1 MRRREFMLLI
11 GGAAAWPVAVRAQ
24 QSERLRR
31 IGVLMNTTADA
42 DQQAN
47 VATFRQA
54 LQQLGWA
61 DGRNVR
67 IDVRW
72 AGGQPSEIRRH
83 ANELVAL
90 APDVILA
97 TGNASMPPLLQA
109 THTVPIVFNNV
120 ADPVGAGY
128 VDSMARPDGNATGFI
143 QFDYTLSGKW
153 LELLKQIAPHVTRVA
168 ILRDPALAAGR
179 ANSP

>member
-1 MRRREFMLLI
+1 MRRREFISLI

-24 QSERLRR
+24 QPERVRR

-54 LQQLGWA
+54 LQQLGWT

-67 IDVRW
+67 IEIRW
-72 AGGQPSEIRRH
+72 AGGQASEIRRH

-90 APDVILA
+90 APILA

-143 QFDYTLSGKW
+143 
-153 LELLKQIAPHVTRVA
+153 
-168 ILRDPALAAGR
+168 
-179 ANSP
+179 

>member
-1 MRRREFMLLI
+1 MSPRSDKHFNNW
-11 GGAAAWPVAVRAQ
+11 AW
-24 QSERLRR
+24 
-31 IGVLMNTTADA
+31 T
-42 DQQAN
+42 
-47 VATFRQA
+47 
-54 LQQLGWA
+54 

-72 AGGQPSEIRRH
+72 AGGQASEIRRH

-97 TGNASMPPLLQA
+97 TGNAGMPPLLQA

-128 VDSMARPDGNATGFI
+128 ADSMARPDGNATGFI

-168 ILRDPALAAGR
+168 ILRDFWGR
-179 ANSP
+179 DEGHQSGSVSRRTTF

>member
-1 MRRREFMLLI
+1 V
-11 GGAAAWPVAVRAQ
+11 AAWAQ
-24 QSERLRR
+24 QPKRVRR
-31 IGVLMNTTADA
+31 IGVLMNTTADP
-42 DQQAN
+42 DQLAN

-54 LQQLGWA
+54 LQQLGWT

-72 AGGQPSEIRRH
+72 AGGQASEIRRH

-97 TGNASMPPLLQA
+97 TGNAGMPPLLQA

-128 VDSMARPDGNATGFI
+128 ADSMARPDGNATGFI

-153 LELLKQIAPHVTRVA
+153 LELLPPLPGSEASLTSPNCSVYDVWRVQIESQFCESDQGLPNG
-168 ILRDPALAAGR
+168 DC
-179 ANSP
+179 S